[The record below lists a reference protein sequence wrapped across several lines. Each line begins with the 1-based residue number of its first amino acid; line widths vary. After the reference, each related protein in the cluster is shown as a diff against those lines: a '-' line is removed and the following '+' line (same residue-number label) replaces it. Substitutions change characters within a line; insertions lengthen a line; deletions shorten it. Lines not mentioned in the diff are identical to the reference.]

1 MSEKSIDALRENS
14 AKLVILGVILILL
27 GILAITIPLIPTL
40 LFAFSI
46 GWLILLT
53 GIAQLVYAYQARK
66 GGGYALRLIAGILGV
81 LIGLLLVFN
90 PIPGVITLSLLLML
104 FLIVGGIIGIIG
116 GLLIKEIAE
125 RGSILFGGIISLG
138 LGLIMWSQWPISAE
152 WVIGLIIGIVIF
164 IQGWT
169 MLMTGMK
176 ARGMNL

>member
-1 MSEKSIDALRENS
+1 
-14 AKLVILGVILILL
+14 
-27 GILAITIPLIPTL
+27 
-40 LFAFSI
+40 
-46 GWLILLT
+46 
-53 GIAQLVYAYQARK
+53 
-66 GGGYALRLIAGILGV
+66 
-81 LIGLLLVFN
+81 
-90 PIPGVITLSLLLML
+90 ML
-104 FLIVGGIIGIIG
+104 FLIIGGIIGIIG

-138 LGLIMWSQWPISAE
+138 LGLIIWSQWPISAE